1 MTASTVSPGSPAS
14 PGAPRA
20 LAGPRI
26 GPGAWLAFGLI
37 LAFLLLFLVVPVG
50 TVIYTAFVNETG
62 ALTVGHFAN
71 FFGQLV
77 FRESF
82 FNSLGVA
89 LASTLF
95 ASIIAVP
102 LAYLTVRFEFRGAVL
117 IQTLGVLPLIM
128 PPFVGAVALQLI
140 FGRSG
145 SVNLLLD
152 DWLGFTIPIMD
163 GLVGVTFVESIHYFP
178 FILLNLVAAMRNIDG
193 AMEESALNLGA
204 RGWRLFRRVIFP
216 LAMPGYLAG
225 AALVFVKVF
234 DDLGTPL
241 VMGVTNMLAP
251 QAYLRITS
259 VGVDDPLGYVI
270 SVIMIGF
277 SILALWL
284 AARVMKGRDYA
295 TLQKGGG
302 ALQKRRLSA
311 WESVLAYGWIALVLA
326 VTLAPHVGILLMSF
340 AKVWSFSVLPDA
352 YTLAHYATVF
362 SDASGM
368 IGNTLLYCVLAA
380 GLDVVLGT
388 AIAYL
393 ILRTRLP
400 ARQWLD
406 YLASIALAIP
416 GLVLA
421 IGYLRLFKGVHVP
434 FTDKLVIHSWVL
446 IMLAYAVR
454 RLPYALR
461 SCMAAL
467 QQVHVSLE
475 EAAQSLGASRLSSIR
490 RVVVPLMAGGILAG
504 FVTSFITA
512 AVELSATLLLVS
524 TESQAPMSLGIYLYM
539 QSIAGRGPGAALGV
553 LAVVVVGLGTY
564 FSHRFVERSRV
575 TTSTSIKAG
584 A

>member
-1 MTASTVSPGSPAS
+1 MQAAALRPGT
-14 PGAPRA
+14 
-20 LAGPRI
+20 AGP
-26 GPGAWLAFGLI
+26 GPWIAFGLI
-37 LAFLLLFLVVPVG
+37 LAFLLVFLILPVG
-50 TVIYTAFVNETG
+50 TVIYTAFVNEG
-62 ALTVGHFAN
+62 GVLTLGHFAN
-71 FFGQLV
+71 FFSQGV

-82 FNSLGVA
+82 FNSLWVA
-89 LASTLF
+89 LAATFF
-95 ASIIAVP
+95 ASVIAVP
-102 LAYLTVRFEFRGAVL
+102 LAYLTVRFEFRGALL

-152 DWLGFTIPIMD
+152 DWFGFTIPIMD

-270 SVIMIGF
+270 SVIMIAF
-277 SILALWL
+277 SILALWM
-284 AARVMKGRDYA
+284 AARVMKGKDYA
-295 TLQKGGG
+295 TLQKGGS
-302 ALQKRRLSA
+302 ALQKRRLTA
-311 WESVLAYGWIALVLA
+311 WESALAYGWIVLILL
-326 VTLAPHVGILLMSF
+326 VTLAPHIGILLMSF

-352 YTLAHYATVF
+352 YTLEHYGTVF
-362 SDASGM
+362 SDANHM
-368 IGNTLLYCVLAA
+368 IGNTLLYCLLAA
-380 GLDVVLGT
+380 GLDVVIGT

-393 ILRTRLP
+393 ILRTQLP
-400 ARQWLD
+400 ARRWLD
-406 YLASIALAIP
+406 YLASAALAIP

-421 IGYLRLFKGVHVP
+421 IGYLRLFKGMNLP
-434 FTDKLVIHSWVL
+434 FTETPLVGTWVL

-475 EAAQSLGASRLSSIR
+475 EAAQSLGATRLSTIR
-490 RVVVPLMAGGILAG
+490 RVMVPLMAGGILAG

-512 AVELSATLLLVS
+512 AVELSATLLLAS
-524 TESQAPMSLGIYLYM
+524 TESQAPMSYGIYLYM
-539 QSIAGRGPGAALGV
+539 QSISGRGPGAALGV

-564 FSHRFVERSRV
+564 FSHRFVERSRATV
-575 TTSTSIKAG
+575 QAKQEG
-584 A
+584 